1 MCLDVDGDERAID
14 AITAPSHRALASRST
29 YGNRPQARRD
39 F

>member
-1 MCLDVDGDERAID
+1 MCLGVDGDERPYG

-29 YGNRPQARRD
+29 YGNQPQARRD